1 MIQKLRE
8 LQAQASEEG
17 FTLIELMITVV
28 IIGIL
33 AAIAIPI
40 FTGQQKAAI
49 DAGVKSDVK
58 NMADVTIPTKL
69 AANGNNLAAQ
79 VAPLVGSV
87 DGQTLT
93 AQQAKYQD
101 ISLSDENTKITI
113 GGGWSDFTVLATN
126 ESSES
131 VWCSSIK
138 DGARRLHSGEDCKG
152 IPGYTEWTDELGN
165 PGEGGGSLAEGCE
178 AFGGLQPEEVALQ
191 HGWYGSYEADYYV
204 DMIDE
209 GWLRTPQQ
217 KADCRA
223 RYSAAE
229 AADIGA
235 KERAAAREVVLQMVK
250 DNIAANNR
258 TDRTEWSGS
267 TTYLNIEGS
276 YNYNYGAVDVDGAD
290 FSAEASVTS
299 KDPRI
304 GIQENFTCY
313 GSSIATA
320 TCF

>member
-40 FTGQQKAAI
+40 FSGQQKAAI

-58 NMADVTIPTKL
+58 NMADVTIPGKL
-69 AANGNNLAAQ
+69 STNGNNTAPR
-79 VAPLVGSV
+79 VAELVGSV

-93 AQQAKYQD
+93 ARDAMYQD

-113 GGGWSDFTVLATN
+113 SGSWSDYAVLASN

-131 VWCSSIK
+131 VWCSSIN
-138 DGARRLHSGEDCKG
+138 DGARRLHSGDDCKG
-152 IPGYTEWTDELGN
+152 IPGYTEWTEELGN

-191 HGWYGSYEADYYV
+191 HGWYGSYEVDYYV
-204 DMIDE
+204 ENIDE
-209 GWLRTPQQ
+209 IRLTAEQ
-217 KADCRA
+217 KAACRA

-229 AADIGA
+229 ASDIGA
-235 KERAAAREVVLQMVK
+235 KEHAAAREIVLQMVK

-258 TDRTEWSGS
+258 TEDTAWSES
-267 TTYLNIEGS
+267 TTYIDIEGY
-276 YNYNYGAVDVDGAD
+276 YNYNYGLVDVDGAE
-290 FSAEASVTS
+290 FIATGIVTS
-299 KDPRI
+299 KNEKL
-304 GIQENFTCY
+304 GLYANVTCY
-313 GSSIATA
+313 GNSIATA

>member
-40 FTGQQKAAI
+40 FSGQQKAAI

-58 NMADVTIPTKL
+58 NMADVTIPGKL
-69 AANGNNLAAQ
+69 STNGNNTAPR
-79 VAPLVGSV
+79 VAELVGSV

-93 AQQAKYQD
+93 ARDAMYQD
-101 ISLSDENTKITI
+101 ISLSDENTEITI
-113 GGGWSDFTVLATN
+113 GGSWSDYTVLASN
-126 ESSES
+126 KSSES

-138 DGARRLHSGEDCKG
+138 DGARRLHSGDDCKG

-165 PGEGGGSLAEGCE
+165 PGDGGVSLAEGCE
-178 AFGGLQPEEVALQ
+178 AFGGLQPEEVALM
-191 HGWYGSYEADYYV
+191 HGWYGAYEADHYV
-204 DMIDE
+204 DNIDE
-209 GWLRTPQQ
+209 GWSRTAEQ
-217 KADCRA
+217 KAACRA

-229 AADIGA
+229 ASGIAA

-258 TDRTEWSGS
+258 TDRIDWSGS
-267 TTYLNIEGS
+267 TTYVDVEGS
-276 YNYNYGAVDVDGAD
+276 YNYNYGAVDVDGAE
-290 FSAEASVTS
+290 FIATGSATS
-299 KDPRI
+299 KNERLGLYAD
-304 GIQENFTCY
+304 FTCY

>member
-1 MIQKLRE
+1 MIQRLRE

-40 FTGQQKAAI
+40 FSGQQKAAI

-58 NMADVTIPTKL
+58 NMADVTIPGKL
-69 AANGNNLAAQ
+69 STNGNNTAPR
-79 VAPLVGSV
+79 VAELVGSV

-93 AQQAKYQD
+93 ARDAMYQD

-113 GGGWSDFTVLATN
+113 SGSWSDYTVLASN

-131 VWCSSIK
+131 VWCSYIK
-138 DGARRLHSGEDCKG
+138 DGARRLHSGDDCKG
-152 IPGYTEWTDELGN
+152 IPGYTEWTDEIGN

-204 DMIDE
+204 ENIDE
-209 GWLRTPQQ
+209 GWSRTAEQ
-217 KADCRA
+217 KAACRA
-223 RYSAAE
+223 LYSAAE
-229 AADIGA
+229 ASDIGA
-235 KERAAAREVVLQMVK
+235 KERAAAREVVLQVLT

-258 TDRTEWSGS
+258 TDNTDWSDS

-276 YNYNYGAVDVDGAD
+276 FNYNYGAVDVDGAEFIVTAD
-290 FSAEASVTS
+290 VTS

-304 GIQENFTCY
+304 GVAANFTCY